1 MPSLTLPSPLDK
13 LAGKA
18 ASTGYGL
25 KVLAESGI
33 LRPYSPLSLA
43 KAGRA
48 LRQWGTGPAGGFLAM
63 ATLVPDRVWVID
75 ERGDLTFREVDLRTN
90 ALARALQK
98 LGVSEGDSVA
108 LMARNH
114 RGFVEATVAAAKLGA
129 DLIYLNTAFAG
140 PQLVDVLEREKPT
153 VVIHDEEFTGLL
165 EKAQVEKRVLSW
177 VDSETQVDTLD
188 SLIEAER
195 DDSPLPVP
203 GGHSRIIILTSGTTG
218 TPKGAPRNEAGID
231 AAISL
236 LSRMPLRYGW
246 RVHIAAPLFHT
257 WGFAHMM
264 LSLLLGHTIVLR
276 RKFDPEAALDLVDDQ
291 QCEGMVV
298 IPVMLQRI
306 LGLPDEKLRRY
317 SLETVKVVAA
327 SGSALPGDLAL
338 SWMDRFGDNLYNT
351 YGSTEVAYASI
362 ATPEDMRQ
370 EPNTAGKPP
379 WATVV
384 KIFDDQGAELPQGES
399 GRIFVG
405 NSLLFEGYTGGGQK
419 DMIDGLMSSGDV
431 GRFDEHGLLY
441 VEGRDDEMIVSGGEN
456 VFPKEVEDCLA
467 RHEAVVEVA
476 ALGVDDDDF
485 GKRLRAFVVLRDG
498 VSASEDEL
506 KSHVKQNLARFKV
519 PREIVMLDE
528 LPRNATGKV
537 LKREL
542 HEYDANRA
550 PSLTSSRSNERTRAG
565 RARARLHPAR
575 PVRSG
580 RHPVVVPREEGGRAD
595 LLPVCVLRGLHRGD
609 GRHQEPAGRL
619 PDLRQRGAGDL
630 VRPDLRAARLRRH
643 RRAQLPA
650 ALGLLAAR
658 RGVARVR
665 RVRRGSRG
673 AAPVVVRHRQGGDG
687 PLGRPQRQLRGPR
700 PGGAPAPA
708 PRAQLRRCS
717 RTDRAVRPA
726 VWTS

>member
-1 MPSLTLPSPLDK
+1 MRSLTLPAPLDK

-18 ASTGYGL
+18 ASTGYGI

-48 LRQWGTGPAGGFLAM
+48 LQQWGTGPAGGFLAM
-63 ATLVPDRVWVID
+63 ATLVPDRVWVVD
-75 ERGDLTFREVDLRTN
+75 ERGDLTFREVDQRTN

-114 RGFVEATVAAAKLGA
+114 RGFVETTIAAAKLGA

-140 PQLVDVLEREKPT
+140 PQLVDVLEREEPS
-153 VVIHDEEFTGLL
+153 VVVHDEEFTGML
-165 EKAQVEKRVLSW
+165 EKADVDKRVLSW
-177 VDSETQVDTLD
+177 ADGETGPSSGSDTLD

-203 GGHSRIIILTSGTTG
+203 SGHSRIIILTSGTTG

-236 LSRMPLRYGW
+236 LSRMPLKYGW

-257 WGFAHMM
+257 WGFAHLM

-291 QCEGMVV
+291 ECDGMVV
-298 IPVMLQRI
+298 IPVMLQRM
-306 LGLPDEKLRRY
+306 LGLPDEKLKRH
-317 SLETVKVVAA
+317 SLETLKVVAA

-370 EPNTAGKPP
+370 EPTTAGKPP

-384 KIFDDQGAELPQGES
+384 KIFDDQGVEVPRGES

-405 NSLLFEGYTGGGQK
+405 NSLLFEGYTGGGGK
-419 DMIDGLMSSGDV
+419 DMIDGLMSAGDV
-431 GRFDEHGLLY
+431 GRFDENGLLF

-467 RHEAVVEVA
+467 RHDAVVEVA

-485 GKRLRAFVVLRDG
+485 GKRLRAFVVLREG
-498 VSASEDEL
+498 ASADEDEL
-506 KSHVKQNLARFKV
+506 KAHVKDNLARFKV
-519 PREIVMLDE
+519 PREIVLLDE

-542 HEYDANRA
+542 HDYD
-550 PSLTSSRSNERTRAG
+550 TDHGSRS
-565 RARARLHPAR
+565 
-575 PVRSG
+575 
-580 RHPVVVPREEGGRAD
+580 
-595 LLPVCVLRGLHRGD
+595 D
-609 GRHQEPAGRL
+609 GNSAE
-619 PDLRQRGAGDL
+619 
-630 VRPDLRAARLRRH
+630 
-643 RRAQLPA
+643 
-650 ALGLLAAR
+650 
-658 RGVARVR
+658 
-665 RVRRGSRG
+665 
-673 AAPVVVRHRQGGDG
+673 
-687 PLGRPQRQLRGPR
+687 
-700 PGGAPAPA
+700 
-708 PRAQLRRCS
+708 
-717 RTDRAVRPA
+717 
-726 VWTS
+726 